1 MKTEN
6 FVTWLLLGYI
16 AWKLHEG
23 LQVGAGPACGGVTT
37 TPGGTNLAN
46 VIQAGWM
53 GEAASGGL
61 GCYQCG
67 VNEGMGCVCG

>member
-23 LQVGAGPACGGVTT
+23 LQVAPGTCGGQTT
-37 TPGGTNLAN
+37 VPTSNLAN
-46 VIQAGWM
+46 AIQAGWANEM
-53 GEAASGGL
+53 AAGTL
-61 GCYQCG
+61 GCYQCASLT
-67 VNEGMGCVCG
+67 GCNCAAS

>member
-16 AWKLHEG
+16 AWKIHEG
-23 LQVGAGPACGGVTT
+23 TSVSPACGGMTT
-37 TPGGTNLAN
+37 VPSGSNLAN
-46 VIQAGWM
+46 VIQAGWA
-53 GEAASGGL
+53 GEAAGGTL

-67 VNEGMGCVCG
+67 YAGLGCNCG